1 MIDDTLFI
9 KTFGDTPVMRVLMF
23 LLENNIFDYPKTE
36 IARNVHISRTT
47 LNTFWDEFVKRG
59 IVKKTRNVG
68 RATFYQ
74 INMNNPIV
82 KRIDALNNAICKA
95 YSEDELVEPA
105 EPAAVP
111 T

>member
-9 KTFGDTPVMRVLMF
+9 KTFGDSPALKVLMF

-59 IVKKTRNVG
+59 IIKKTRSIG

-74 INMNNPIV
+74 IDMGNQIV
-82 KRIDALNNAICKA
+82 KKTNALNNVICKA
-95 YSEDELVEPA
+95 YSNDLVEPVSV
-105 EPAAVP
+105 PA
-111 T
+111 